1 MSCVGQRGLDGS
13 AEGSKQRRDRMWP
26 YRSVLGLLGREPQR
40 LRQPWRSRAKALWG
54 VSIQNLGV
62 SSSSW
67 PLSPALTDL
76 PLSPL
81 AGTDVLG
88 HDALPTTVC
97 SGTACVTEPLLPQ
110 LFHVSVWLRPTL
122 CPQEKVSGPWVS
134 RGVPREEVQKV
145 LVTEGRPGSL

>member
-1 MSCVGQRGLDGS
+1 MSYVGQRGPDSS

-26 YRSVLGLLGREPQR
+26 YRSVLGLLGWEPQR

-76 PLSPL
+76 PLSLLWQELMSLAMTHPQPL
-81 AGTDVLG
+81 SAQAQPV
-88 HDALPTTVC
+88 
-97 SGTACVTEPLLPQ
+97 
-110 LFHVSVWLRPTL
+110 
-122 CPQEKVSGPWVS
+122 
-134 RGVPREEVQKV
+134 
-145 LVTEGRPGSL
+145 